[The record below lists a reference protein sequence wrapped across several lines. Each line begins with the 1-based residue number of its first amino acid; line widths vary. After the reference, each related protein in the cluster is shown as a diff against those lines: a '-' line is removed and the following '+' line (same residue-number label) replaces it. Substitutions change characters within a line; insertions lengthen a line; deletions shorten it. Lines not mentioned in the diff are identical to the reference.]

1 MIHRPTRVVVMLCG
15 LLSSIVTLA
24 AFAAEADRPAVQQVI
39 VVFKTHF
46 DIGYT
51 DMAANIVQKY
61 RTTMIDQ
68 ALEVVDRNRDLP
80 AEQQFAWTIP
90 GWPMRKILEDWPGQ
104 TPERKRRILEAFK
117 SGRFVV
123 HALPF
128 STHTETLELEDLV
141 RGMTFASRV
150 CRDAGLELPRDAKMT
165 DVPEHTWVLP
175 TMLKA
180 AGVEFLHIGC
190 NGGSAPMR
198 VPPLFWWEGPDGSRL
213 LTMYAAQYGTQL
225 VPPKD
230 WKCKTWLALMHTGD
244 NHGPPRPE
252 EVKKLLDDAAKVLPG
267 VKVKIGRLSDF
278 ADAILAEKAELPV
291 VRGDMPDTWIHG
303 PMSDPQGM
311 SLARN
316 TRPMIAVAER
326 LNSLLR
332 IWGVQSPS
340 VAPTIANAYEQSLL
354 YGEHTWGAS
363 IGWIG
368 NKIPYGEDFDKA
380 RAAGKLKRSEDSWE
394 EHSDY
399 IKTATKLG
407 VTASIQEQKSLATAV
422 GVDGPRIVVYNPLP
436 WRRDG
441 LVSVVNENQGFACVK
456 PADGG
461 EAISVQSSPV
471 GAMFMAKDIPAMG
484 YRTYVPLK
492 GEAAAGPKLTDA
504 AAGLIENAQWRVKI
518 DPKAGAIVSLI
529 HKETGR
535 ELVEPGQ
542 PGIGQHLYERFDA
555 KDVADFMKAYC
566 RPESMRWA
574 ENDFGKK
581 GIPLAGATHESRWP
595 EFAPE
600 IKAEDTPCGGRL
612 TINGRLRMAEGKTC
626 EVSTAVQL
634 YRDLPYVDIVMTM
647 KDKPLESWPEAM
659 WMSLPLNVP
668 NPKFL
673 LGRVGSVIDPAKD
686 VVPGANRNM
695 FTLNT
700 GMLVLAGDGSWGV
713 GICPLDSP
721 MVSLEEPGCWKYSL
735 DFVPTKSR
743 VFINLCNNQWST
755 NFRLWN
761 GGTWKSRVR
770 LWMLGKATLES
781 GLITPSLETRYPL
794 ESAMAD
800 GPAGKLPPTRTGV
813 EVSRKGVMVTAF
825 GDNPDGK
832 GTLLRLWELAG
843 QSGPVTVKLPDGLT
857 GAIREVDL
865 RGRPMGEPVQPKD
878 GRIELDLKAFGV
890 RSVAVGM

>member
-1 MIHRPTRVVVMLCG
+1 MLCG
-15 LLSSIVTLA
+15 FLGGVFSLA
-24 AFAAEADRPAVQQVI
+24 AEPEPPAVQQVI

-51 DMAANIVQKY
+51 DMAVNIVQKY

-90 GWPMRKILEDWPGQ
+90 GWPMHKILQDWPGQ
-104 TPERKRRILEAFK
+104 TPERKRRVMDAFK
-117 SGRFVV
+117 TGRFVV

-128 STHTETLELEDLV
+128 STHTETLEPEDLV
-141 RGMTFASRV
+141 RGMGFASQV

-180 AGVEFLHIGC
+180 AGVDFLHIGC

-213 LTMYAAQYGTQL
+213 LTMYATQYGTQL

-230 WKCKTWLALMHTGD
+230 WKHKTWLALIHTGD

-252 EVKKLLDDAAKVLPG
+252 EVKKLLDEAAKKLPG

-278 ADAILAEKAELPV
+278 ADAIVAEKAEIPV

-316 TRPMIAVAER
+316 TRPKIAMAEG
-326 LNSLLR
+326 LGSLLR
-332 IWGVQSPS
+332 AWGVAAEPAAPA
-340 VAPTIANAYEQSLL
+340 VAGAYEQSLL

-368 NKIPYGEDFDKA
+368 NKIPYGAEFLQA
-380 RAAGKLKRSEDSWE
+380 REAGKLKRSEDSWE

-399 IKTATKLG
+399 ARTAAKLAGPVLAGEIKA
-407 VTASIQEQKSLATAV
+407 LAQAV
-422 GVDGPRIVVYNPLP
+422 GADGPRIVVYNPLP

-441 LVSVVNENQGFACVK
+441 LVSVADENRGFACVK

-461 EAISVQSSPV
+461 DVITVQWSAAS
-471 GAMFMAKDIPAMG
+471 GMFMARDIPAMG
-484 YRTYVPLK
+484 YRAYSPVK
-492 GEAAAGPKLTDA
+492 GEAGAVPKLADAAG
-504 AAGLIENAQWRVKI
+504 GVIENAQWRVKI
-518 DPKAGAIVSLI
+518 DANAGAIVSLI
-529 HKETGR
+529 HKESGH

-542 PGIGQHLYERFDA
+542 AGLGQHLYERFDA
-555 KDVADFMKAYC
+555 KNIADFMNAYC
-566 RPESMRWA
+566 RPESMGWA
-574 ENDFGKK
+574 ANDFGKK
-581 GIPLAGATHESRWP
+581 GIPMAGATHESRSP
-595 EFAPE
+595 EFAAE
-600 IKAEDTPCGGRL
+600 IKAEEGPCSGRL
-612 TINGRLRMAEGKTC
+612 SMGGRLRMAEGKTC
-626 EVSTAVQL
+626 DVTTAVQL
-634 YRDLPYVDIVMTM
+634 YRDLPYVDIDMTM

-659 WMSLPLNVP
+659 WMALPLNVP

-686 VVPGANRNM
+686 VVTGGNRHM

-700 GMLVLAGDGSWGV
+700 GMLVIAGDGSWGV

-721 MVSLEEPGCWKYSL
+721 TVSLEEPGCWKYSL

-743 VFINLCNNQWST
+743 VFVNLCNNQWST

-761 GGTWKSRVR
+761 GGTWTSRVR

-800 GPAGKLPPTRTGV
+800 GPAGKLPLTRTGV

-843 QSGPVTVKLPDGLT
+843 QGGPVTVKLPEGLT
-857 GAIREVDL
+857 GNIREVDL
-865 RGRPMGEPVQPKD
+865 RGRPIGGPIQPKN
-878 GRIELDLKAFGV
+878 GQIELDLKAFGV
-890 RSVAVGM
+890 KSVVVTP